1 MATMFRARGGRLTAM
16 WDTGEV
22 AVVLHLLRLTRDFV
36 APDRE
41 DTGDPFL
48 DLVAGLGGTADPEE
62 PSDPALRRL
71 LPPAHRTDA
80 DQAAEFRRLTEHT
93 LRSRKAANLATTI
106 AALSEALPDDGD
118 HEPTDPVE
126 LALDAGQA
134 RAMTMALTDIRLIL
148 GERLEMRSEED
159 SERLHEDFA
168 AAIRGEGEM
177 PPSTVQQMAY
187 YDFLTWVQESLTE
200 AMLGQEPFPPGS

>member
-1 MATMFRARGGRLTAM
+1 MATMFRVRKGRFTAT

-22 AVVLHLLRLTRDFV
+22 AIVLHLLRLTRDFV
-36 APDRE
+36 APERE

-71 LPPAHRTDA
+71 LPPAHRTDTE
-80 DQAAEFRRLTEHT
+80 QAAEFRRLTEHT
-93 LRSRKAANLATTI
+93 LRSRKAANLATAI
-106 AALSEALPDDGD
+106 AALTEALPESGD
-118 HEPTDPVE
+118 HEPTDPVK
-126 LALDAGQA
+126 LTLDADQA

-159 SERLHEDFA
+159 SERLHEEFA
-168 AAIRGEGEM
+168 AAIQGQGEM
-177 PPSTVQQMAY
+177 DPSTVQQMAY
-187 YDFLTWVQESLTE
+187 YDFLTWVQESLTH
-200 AMLGQEPFPPGS
+200 ALLR